1 MSSVVNLA
9 EEVLNG
15 VLQAAEHLRGAII
28 AAENGCIESLRW
40 SGAMPLLL
48 RDFGVQN
55 VLSASDLLNC
65 ASSKEL
71 RHLLLLQETETVDHV
86 ALLLSD
92 FLWNYEKALKRL
104 LTLDVIHRLT
114 ICSSISEKAHE
125 CYDFSKAENNMKD
138 SAMGTKI
145 SKEMKFHEFALEV
158 KTHVTFEMEKREKL
172 SLNEANDW
180 DWNDLDTTRET
191 FMGQNRVQV
200 IHLPLSMVPL
210 LYSKTSSPEPSVFV
224 LSQPTCA
231 SAFPLLL
238 HQVENNKLTAP
249 TSPTKHDDVNRRKY
263 LHVKNVVPED
273 IPSAFRCSMRLLA
286 YTIAE
291 IMFGARLDVKDRIFA
306 LGATSLKIGHTLL
319 RILNEMQQDSTSQD
333 QKSAS
338 ILIIDRTTDVISP
351 SSFGDSLLDRV
362 LALLPQTPTKS
373 IIQED
378 FGVVGSTTRQENV
391 TEIYPLH
398 GCEPTPLAALAD
410 TSSYQTSNFVS
421 QIQWKG
427 GANLCHP
434 TIDNGLNVFRSLAF
448 RPAKLALRDLDKRLQ
463 SIEQTLLQQ
472 GNIQATAVTRRPGEK
487 VRGRDVVLRRISKI
501 LEAGEPM
508 NLEHS
513 SLIELGVIVLE
524 TLERMEK
531 IQMRWNKCRERAVRH
546 FELWKQGESEW
557 ILPEYADVMQ
567 RQIVATDE
575 ENFSLQESLI
585 LLVNAFARS
594 SGTPLEDYTL
604 QMVQKTL
611 VEIVWQ
617 AVQKAPLSLQAVLPK
632 LYTQLLPYIHTH
644 GLQTKT
650 DCDIEDD
657 NWDWNENNVTPTTVE
672 QFSHI
677 NDNKSKMVE
686 TRSIIETYVE
696 KLMSILED
704 CKQQCAKL
712 SDSND
717 SPRSLLAQLCSSI
730 VDSCKAPVEEIE
742 HVVDASEQL
751 TRAGINLLKSGFSK
765 FGFRGSSE
773 SAINGNRIGG
783 SADVIIVF
791 IVGGITFEE
800 IQEVHDVLSEN
811 TKYQVILGGT
821 AITNSDM
828 IIEKLFTS

>member
-1 MSSVVNLA
+1 
-9 EEVLNG
+9 
-15 VLQAAEHLRGAII
+15 
-28 AAENGCIESLRW
+28 
-40 SGAMPLLL
+40 
-48 RDFGVQN
+48 
-55 VLSASDLLNC
+55 
-65 ASSKEL
+65 
-71 RHLLLLQETETVDHV
+71 
-86 ALLLSD
+86 
-92 FLWNYEKALKRL
+92 
-104 LTLDVIHRLT
+104 
-114 ICSSISEKAHE
+114 
-125 CYDFSKAENNMKD
+125 
-138 SAMGTKI
+138 
-145 SKEMKFHEFALEV
+145 
-158 KTHVTFEMEKREKL
+158 MEKREKL

-306 LGATSLKIGHTLL
+306 LGATSLKIGHT
-319 RILNEMQQDSTSQD
+319 
-333 QKSAS
+333 
-338 ILIIDRTTDVISP
+338 TTDVISP

-373 IIQED
+373 IIQEILGLSD
-378 FGVVGSTTRQENV
+378 QRLYVRQENV

-594 SGTPLEDYTL
+594 SEHHW
-604 QMVQKTL
+604 KT
-611 VEIVWQ
+611 IPFN
-617 AVQKAPLSLQAVLPK
+617 VQKAPLSLQAVLPK

-686 TRSIIETYVE
+686 TRSIIETY
-696 KLMSILED
+696 D

-730 VDSCKAPVEEIE
+730 VDSCCRCVRTADTRWDQSLEEC
-742 HVVDASEQL
+742 
-751 TRAGINLLKSGFSK
+751 FSK

-791 IVGGITFEE
+791 IVGASLLKSSLPEIKCIWIT
-800 IQEVHDVLSEN
+800 L
-811 TKYQVILGGT
+811 T
-821 AITNSDM
+821 M
-828 IIEKLFTS
+828 TSIVVDSRSS